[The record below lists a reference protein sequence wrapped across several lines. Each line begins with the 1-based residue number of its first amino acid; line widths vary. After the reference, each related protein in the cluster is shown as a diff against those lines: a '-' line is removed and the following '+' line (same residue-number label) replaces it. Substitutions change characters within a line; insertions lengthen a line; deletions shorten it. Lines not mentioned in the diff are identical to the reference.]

1 MMDSRISRVDH
12 NHSNSN
18 SKTLWIVNKMILY
31 LTCQTYTL
39 KEESIPEITNSQHLM
54 PWTLVIPTSNK
65 IPLCPCNRH
74 NHSNSNSK
82 RFNLPHSSSSSSS
95 NSNNNYSNNNNST
108 WMHSNRCS
116 SNNNRTLCLPI
127 IFLIQMLC
135 NNLHTCSNLRVI
147 HREIHHNLS
156 RISSSSSQCTLRVP
170 WRMIDRLSH
179 LMVDLMI
186 SKLPS
191 QLLKIPIQTY
201 MAAL

>member
-1 MMDSRISRVDH
+1 MMGSRISRVEH
-12 NHSNSN
+12 NHNSSN
-18 SKTLWIVNKMILY
+18 SKTLWVVNKMILY

-95 NSNNNYSNNNNST
+95 NSNNNFSNNNNST

-116 SNNNRTLCLPI
+116 NHRTLCLQI
-127 IFLIQMLC
+127 IYLIPMPC
-135 NNLHTCSNLRVI
+135 NNLHLCSNLRVI
-147 HREIHHNLS
+147 HKEIHHNLS
-156 RISSSSSQCTLRVP
+156 NKISSQCTLRVP
-170 WRMIDRLSH
+170 WRMTDRLSH

-191 QLLKIPIQTY
+191 QLLKITIQTY
-201 MAAL
+201 MVAL